1 MSYSEAIT
9 RNDLMGILDNIGY
22 AKDDWTVPNITKN
35 KAGNTEYTTTG
46 GSPKTIMWISHH
58 TNTGRFVILSRAVIK
73 TSRYTSSATLY
84 VDGNY
89 VDSTGYN
96 TTNLTTPVTVNPC
109 GVFTGERDKTYTIE
123 LKIDAQDSGTT
134 VTAPAYNPAQLI
146 AIDILSTQ
154 SKGSRILECYP
165 VGSYYETSDSN
176 FNPNTE
182 WGGTWVK
189 ETTDIIERRKLMWTS
204 NAYTDFA
211 AQTISMDLSNY
222 TFAEVE
228 FYASSNTDIFVP
240 NALKIRTGE
249 NGTVILMHNLKGN
262 GTNENTG
269 ARRINVST
277 SGVAFTDYTYKNRR
291 TGGTLTVANQFCVP
305 RRIYGIK
312 QITEYRWHRT
322 A

>member
-9 RNDLMGILDNIGY
+9 RNDLMGILNNIGY

-35 KAGNTEYTTTG
+35 KAGDTEYTTTG
-46 GSPKTIMWISHH
+46 GSPKTIMSISHH

-73 TSRYTSSATLY
+73 TSRYTSNATLY

-96 TTNLTTPVTVNPC
+96 ITNLTTPVTVNPC

-123 LKIDAQDSGTT
+123 LKIDAQNSGTT
-134 VTAPAYNPAQLI
+134 VTALAYNPAQLI

-182 WGGTWVK
+182 WGGTWNK
-189 ETTDIIERRKLMWTS
+189 ETVFGDGKLLFNNDSAEISQTSVTLSESVENYGSVTVCYKDNDNKYNSVDIS
-204 NAYTDFA
+204 NPVNKTFGLIASWGNA
-211 AQTISMDLSNY
+211 ANY
-222 TFAEVE
+222 LYYKTG
-228 FYASSNTDIFVP
+228 SW
-240 NALKIRTGE
+240 KI
-249 NGTVILMHNLKGN
+249 GT
-262 GTNENTG
+262 T
-269 ARRINVST
+269 
-277 SGVAFTDYTYKNRR
+277 
-291 TGGTLTVANQFCVP
+291 TLTMNWEYEYA
-305 RRIYGIK
+305 
-312 QITEYRWHRT
+312 ITTTPNVTRTQKNVFAITQVIAYRTMYRWHRT

>member
-1 MSYSEAIT
+1 MSYSEAVT
-9 RNDLMGILDNIGY
+9 RNDLMGILNNIGY

-46 GSPKTIMWISHH
+46 GSPKTIMSISHH

-134 VTAPAYNPAQLI
+134 ATALAYNPAQLI

-165 VGSYYETSDSN
+165 VGSYYETSDAN
-176 FNPNTE
+176 FNPNTA
-182 WGGTWVK
+182 WGGTWVL
-189 ETTDIIERRKLMWTS
+189 ETKCHNIHTCFGDNNGLMQILLRRNQQELFIHGKQELAEAHQKGTEEQTHNMDGQVKDKRTITCNPTS
-204 NAYTDFA
+204 
-211 AQTISMDLSNY
+211 M
-222 TFAEVE
+222 
-228 FYASSNTDIFVP
+228 
-240 NALKIRTGE
+240 
-249 NGTVILMHNLKGN
+249 
-262 GTNENTG
+262 
-269 ARRINVST
+269 
-277 SGVAFTDYTYKNRR
+277 FTD
-291 TGGTLTVANQFCVP
+291 GTEQHKL
-305 RRIYGIK
+305 IK
-312 QITEYRWHRT
+312 I
-322 A
+322 